1 MKTIFKAALVCLI
14 SAICLFSCKEDTS
27 NYAQITGTFNGEAKD
42 KEIHL
47 CKVEHG
53 TTHTVSTSMLNEKG
67 EFGFACPVDEPGLY
81 VINVMWSSVQRP
93 VRQEHNL
100 KRFYLDKGV
109 NIDIHL
115 EEGSYQLV
123 KSNCAKN
130 KLLSEWNEIA
140 DSIFTYS
147 HGFQYNLLS
156 YEDFFPVL
164 PEFVDQADKFKYLIS
179 TNDASFDELLGLMVD
194 LDLKF
199 AAVNFLFTPQQKH
212 PSIDLYPDYY
222 KQILNE
228 KANDTERLLELAN
241 TREFM
246 RTYSMYKV
254 MNSGLNLSNAQ
265 QRLEAQL
272 ATVENELLKGY
283 FAIDNIQRYKTY
295 DDKYLNYKQLVSSYL
310 STPYLKEQAEAH
322 EISIRNFKEGKLGF
336 NFKAQDVNGKFHE
349 FSDFKGTLVYI
360 DLWATWCGPCKAE
373 IPALQALEK
382 KFHGQPV
389 TFVSLSLDKAK
400 DIEKWRSFVKDNSLT
415 GVQLIADD
423 DFDSPVATA
432 YGINRIPRFMLF
444 DKEGVIISADAPRP
458 SDKGLESLL
467 MKHLN

>member
-1 MKTIFKAALVCLI
+1 MKTIFKAALVCFMG
-14 SAICLFSCKEDTS
+14 AICLFSCKEDTR
-27 NYAQITGTFNGEAKD
+27 NYAQITGVFKGEAKD
-42 KEIHL
+42 REIHL

-53 TTHTVSTSMLNEKG
+53 TIHAISTTRLNENG

-81 VINVMWSSVQRP
+81 VVNVLWSSVQRP
-93 VRQEHNL
+93 VKQEHNL

-109 NIDIHL
+109 NVNILLSD
-115 EEGSYQLV
+115 GDYQLIE
-123 KSNCAKN
+123 SNCVKN
-130 KLLSEWNEIA
+130 RVLSEWNSIA
-140 DSIFTYS
+140 DSMFTYS

-164 PEFVDQADKFKYLIS
+164 PQFVEQADDFKKLIR

-194 LDLKF
+194 LDLKV

-212 PSIDLYPDYY
+212 PSKDMYPDFYE
-222 KQILNE
+222 QILNE
-228 KANDTERLLELAN
+228 KAADTERLLELAN

-246 RTYSMYKV
+246 RSYSMYKV
-254 MNSGLNLSNAQ
+254 MNAGIDMSNAQ

-283 FAIDNIQRYKTY
+283 FAVDNIQRYKTY
-295 DDKYLNYKQLVSSYL
+295 DDNYLNYKQLVSPYL
-310 STPYLKEQAEAH
+310 STPYLQEQAEAH
-322 EISIRNFKEGKLGF
+322 EISIRNFTEGTSGF

-349 FSDFKGTLVYI
+349 FADFKGTLVYI

-400 DIEKWRSFVKDNSLT
+400 DIEKWREFVKDNNLT
-415 GVQLIADD
+415 GVQLMADD

-432 YGINRIPRFMLF
+432 YNINRIPRFMLF

-458 SDKGLESLL
+458 SDKALEILL
-467 MKHLN
+467 VKHLN